1 MGRYFYRIDQDG
13 ADTDDSLKWGWW
25 DSTMDDLCG
34 LDYWLHCSAATI
46 PTEKIKEWYNMLLP
60 HATKPVDASFKYECG
75 TRLPVGVSDADVMLA
90 FMKRTIDA
98 GHSWQT

>member
-1 MGRYFYRIDQDG
+1 
-13 ADTDDSLKWGWW
+13 
-25 DSTMDDLCG
+25 
-34 LDYWLHCSAATI
+34 
-46 PTEKIKEWYNMLLP
+46 MLLP